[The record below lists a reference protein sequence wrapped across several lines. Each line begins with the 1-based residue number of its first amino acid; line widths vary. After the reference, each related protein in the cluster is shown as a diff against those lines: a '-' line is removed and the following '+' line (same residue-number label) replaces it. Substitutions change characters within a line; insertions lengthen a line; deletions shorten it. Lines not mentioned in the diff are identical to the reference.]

1 MCMLFFF
8 LRNCLFNHVMALCV
22 LFAPLYVLEVIAW
35 ALQRNSLL
43 SLYRSVF
50 FSNPLVCIYLYLWE
64 MANRFQSSA
73 PGMLVNPTVMS
84 KLNTNLVL
92 SSRKTVGS
100 QKISVDNNRGKW
112 GARVTVPL
120 QLEGNSALL
129 ALRQSL
135 RVYRPKVEGRQIL
148 QEELIPLKET
158 PQLLSHLSLCYMTQS
173 KLSVFVL
180 PARFMKD
187 HFNYLRWRYKVLPG
201 LIILPITMFL
211 LTSKKKLIMSYQ
223 YFTVFSWNCKV
234 VPNTDQQTTTIL
246 NRFNYRIGP
255 ILFTF
260 CGVQDLDFVQ
270 NWRRLVWNR
279 WKWMFLDKKTH
290 HIVV

>member
-1 MCMLFFF
+1 MCMLLFFF
-8 LRNCLFNHVMALCV
+8 KRNCLFNHVMALCV
-22 LFAPLYVLEVIAW
+22 LFAPLFVLEVIAW

-64 MANRFQSSA
+64 MANRFQTSA

-84 KLNTNLVL
+84 KSNTNSVL

-158 PQLLSHLSLCYMTQS
+158 PQLPSHLSLCYMS
-173 KLSVFVL
+173 
-180 PARFMKD
+180 
-187 HFNYLRWRYKVLPG
+187 
-201 LIILPITMFL
+201 
-211 LTSKKKLIMSYQ
+211 
-223 YFTVFSWNCKV
+223 
-234 VPNTDQQTTTIL
+234 
-246 NRFNYRIGP
+246 
-255 ILFTF
+255 
-260 CGVQDLDFVQ
+260 
-270 NWRRLVWNR
+270 
-279 WKWMFLDKKTH
+279 
-290 HIVV
+290 